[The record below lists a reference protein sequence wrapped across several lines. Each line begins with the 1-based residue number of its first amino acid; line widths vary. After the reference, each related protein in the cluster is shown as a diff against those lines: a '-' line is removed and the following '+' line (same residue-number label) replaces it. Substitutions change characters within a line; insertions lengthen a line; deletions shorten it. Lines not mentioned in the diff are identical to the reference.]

1 MTTLKFKCKI
11 LKQDL
16 NSKTEKLKYQKKI
29 IERKKIYK
37 LFYKDPKKVYIAMKG
52 STITSKSIPS
62 K

>member
-16 NSKTEKLKYQKKI
+16 KSKSEKLKYQKKI
-29 IERKKIYK
+29 IEPKKIYK
-37 LFYKDPKKVYIAMKG
+37 LLYKDPKKVCIAMKG
-52 STITSKSIPS
+52 STITPKSIPS